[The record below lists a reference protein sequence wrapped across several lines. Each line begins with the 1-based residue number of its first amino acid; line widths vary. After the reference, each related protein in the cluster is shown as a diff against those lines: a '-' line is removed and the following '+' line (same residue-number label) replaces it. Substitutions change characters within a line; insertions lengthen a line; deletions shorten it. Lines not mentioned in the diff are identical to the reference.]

1 MWHSPRVSIA
11 LQTLKRPPV
20 RNLGVAAAI
29 AALHVGV
36 FLVIARTQP
45 SPPPMLPPV
54 IEAVLFRPPPPE
66 PPPPPAEPAPE
77 AGGGAPAAASRIH
90 TPPPRPEA
98 RPELPA
104 PPVQAPAPDLTVGIA
119 PAPSP
124 TPGFGQGGEG
134 TGTGSGEGE
143 GSGPGSG
150 MPFMIVRGP
159 SLAEVRREHP
169 RAALAARQSGR
180 AEMSCEIRLDQRL
193 ENCRLLRETPP
204 GMGFGEAALRS
215 AGYFRVRP
223 PVRDGQPVAG
233 QRGVF
238 GVEFGPPRR

>member
-1 MWHSPRVSIA
+1 MWHSPRVLEP
-11 LQTLKRPPV
+11 LQTLKRSPL
-20 RNLGVAAAI
+20 RKLGVAAVI
-29 AALHVGV
+29 AAAHVGI

-45 SPPPMLPPV
+45 AAPAVLPPV

-66 PPPPPAEPAPE
+66 PPPLPAEPAPE

-90 TPPPRPEA
+90 TPPPRPQA

-104 PPVQAPAPDLTVGIA
+104 PPVQAPTPELTVGIA

-124 TPGFGQGGEG
+124 TPGAGLGGEG
-134 TGTGSGEGE
+134 TGTGSGQGE

-150 MPFMIVRGP
+150 MPFMILRGP

-193 ENCRLLRETPP
+193 EDCRLLRETPP
-204 GMGFGEAALRS
+204 GMGFGEAALRAS
-215 AGYFRVRP
+215 GYFRVRP
-223 PVRDGQPVAG
+223 PIRGGEPVAG